1 MKYLNKREIY
11 TLNLQ
16 EHINVMESLE
26 KGFEDQVERIGIM
39 LASSLASGGML
50 FWCGNG
56 GSAADSQHL
65 AAELVGRF
73 KKNRKALRS
82 VALTTD
88 TSVLTCVANDFS
100 YDDIFSRQLEALG
113 RDGDVLVAI
122 STSGNSENVL
132 RALIAAKELGVKT
145 IALLGK
151 DGGKANELAD
161 LPIVIPSNST
171 ARIQEAH
178 ILIGHILCDLI
189 EQELGLA

>member
-1 MKYLNKREIY
+1 MSTNNPIHD
-11 TLNLQ
+11 NFA
-16 EHINVMESLE
+16 EHIKTIELVRETL
-26 KGFEDQVERIGIM
+26 VEPIKKMGQL
-39 LASSLASGGML
+39 LAQSLAKGGML

-82 VALTTD
+82 IALTTD
-88 TSVLTCVANDFS
+88 TSILTCVANDFS
-100 YDDIFSRQLEALG
+100 YDDIFSRQIEAFG
-113 RDGDVLVAI
+113 RPGDVLIGI

-132 RALIAAKELGVKT
+132 RAIKLAKEMGLVT
-145 IALLGK
+145 VALLGK
-151 DGGKANELAD
+151 GGGPVKD
-161 LPIVIPSNST
+161 LVDHSLLVPSNTT

-178 ILIGHILCDLI
+178 ILIGHILCELI